1 MGTSPKVDGR
11 APIHVFASSKS
22 WIEGNAT
29 FQLEQVAGLPG
40 VQVVAAM
47 PDLHPGK
54 YGPVGCA
61 ILADRIHPQLVG
73 SDIGCGMGLFELDI
87 AARKLRL
94 DQLAERLHALDQPWD
109 GNVASCLAD
118 ARLNATA
125 FDASLG
131 SIGGGNHFCEI
142 QTIEEIVTPEAA
154 ARAGLAQGR
163 AYVLVHSGSRG
174 LGFSILEQ
182 ILTDGQTALHPASDE
197 GRAYIDA
204 HDHAVRWATLNRRII
219 AERTAAAAHAEL
231 RPLNDLAHNMVELR
245 GGAGGDVTAL
255 HRKGAAASD
264 RGLVPVPG
272 SRGTLSYLVEP
283 LASTRIETLASL
295 AHGAGRKYDRA
306 SMHGRVRTKKS
317 DVARLE
323 RNPYG
328 GIVVCGDRGLL
339 AEEAPEAYKNIERV
353 IDDLVEFGLARVVA
367 TFRPLVTF
375 KKAQSNAAAGG
386 AKREKSWKEDRR

>member
-1 MGTSPKVDGR
+1 MGTSPKVDGC

-29 FQLEQVAGLPG
+29 LQLQQVAGLPG
-40 VQVVAAM
+40 VQTVAAM

-61 ILADRIHPQLVG
+61 VLADRIHPQLVG
-73 SDIGCGMGLFELDI
+73 SDIGCGMGLFQLDI

-109 GNVASCLAD
+109 GD
-118 ARLNATA
+118 AGSVMAEAGLRTTT
-125 FDASLG
+125 FDAALG
-131 SIGGGNHFCEI
+131 SIGGGNHFCEV
-142 QTIEEIVTPEAA
+142 QAIEEIVTPDVAA
-154 ARAGLAQGR
+154 DSGLDR
-163 AYVLVHSGSRG
+163 DHAYVLVHSGSRG
-174 LGFSILEQ
+174 LGYSILERV
-182 ILTDGQTALHPASDE
+182 LSNGPALLDPASED
-197 GRAYIDA
+197 GRAYMDT
-204 HDHAVRWATLNRRII
+204 HDHAVQWARLNRRII
-219 AERTAAAAHAEL
+219 AERAAAAA
-231 RPLNDLAHNMVELR
+231 RADMRAVNDLPHNLVELQD
-245 GGAGGDVTAL
+245 GATGNVMAL

-272 SRGTLSYLVEP
+272 SRGTLSYLVQP
-283 LASTRIETLASL
+283 LAGRAEALTSL

-306 SMHGRVRTKKS
+306 SMHGRVRVKKS

-339 AEEAPEAYKNIERV
+339 AEEAPEAYKSIERV

-375 KKAQSNAAAGG
+375 KKAQSDTAAGR

>member
-1 MGTSPKVDGR
+1 MGTFPKVDGC

-29 FQLEQVAGLPG
+29 LQLQQVAALPG
-40 VQVVAAM
+40 VRAVAAM

-61 ILADRIHPQLVG
+61 VLSDRIHPQLVG
-73 SDIGCGMGLFELDI
+73 SDIGCGMGLFKLDI
-87 AARKLRL
+87 RARKLRL
-94 DQLAERLHALDQPWD
+94 DQLAERLHTLGQPWEGD
-109 GNVASCLAD
+109 VESALAD
-118 ARLNATA
+118 AGLQAST

-131 SIGGGNHFCEI
+131 SIGGGNHFCEF
-142 QTIEEIVTPEAA
+142 QAIEDILAPDIASQ
-154 ARAGLAQGR
+154 AGLDRDHAF
-163 AYVLVHSGSRG
+163 VLVHSGSRG
-174 LGFSILEQ
+174 LGYAILERV
-182 ILTDGQTALHPASDE
+182 LRDGAATLNPASDE
-197 GRAYIDA
+197 GTAYIDA
-204 HDHAVRWATLNRRII
+204 HNHAVRWAVLNRQII
-219 AERTAAAAHAEL
+219 AQRAAAAARSEVC
-231 RPLNDLAHNMVELR
+231 PINDLAHNMVER
-245 GGAGGDVTAL
+245 QPDGTAL

-283 LASTRIETLASL
+283 LVGMRAEALASL

-306 SMHGRVRTKKS
+306 SMHGRVRVRKS

-328 GIVVCGDRGLL
+328 GIIVCGDKGLL
-339 AEEAPEAYKNIERV
+339 AEEAPEAYKNIDRV
-353 IDDLVEFGLARVVA
+353 IADLVEFGLARVVA

-375 KKAQSNAAAGG
+375 KKATSDVASSRDR
-386 AKREKSWKEDRR
+386 REKSWKEDRR

>member
-1 MGTSPKVDGR
+1 MGTFPKVDGC

-29 FQLEQVAGLPG
+29 LQLQQVAALPG
-40 VQVVAAM
+40 VQAVAAM

-61 ILADRIHPQLVG
+61 VLAELIHPQLVG
-73 SDIGCGMGLFELDI
+73 SDIGCGMGLFELDLP
-87 AARKLRL
+87 ARKLRL

-109 GNVASCLAD
+109 GDVSSTLAD
-118 ARLNATA
+118 AGLQVSSY
-125 FDASLG
+125 DASLG
-131 SIGGGNHFCEI
+131 SIGGGNHFCEV
-142 QTIEEIVTPEAA
+142 QAIEDILAPDVASQV
-154 ARAGLAQGR
+154 GLDRDHAF
-163 AYVLVHSGSRG
+163 VLVHSGSRG
-174 LGFSILEQ
+174 LGYAILER
-182 ILTDGQTALHPASDE
+182 ILRDGTAALDPASDA
-197 GRAYIDA
+197 GSAYMA
-204 HDHAVRWATLNRRII
+204 THDHAVRWAKLNRQII
-219 AERTAAAAHAEL
+219 AQRAAAAARAEL
-231 RPLNDLAHNMVELR
+231 RPINDLAHNMVER
-245 GGAGGDVTAL
+245 QSDGFAL

-272 SRGTLSYLVEP
+272 SRGSLSYLVEP
-283 LASTRIETLASL
+283 LAGMRTEALASL

-306 SMHGRVRTKKS
+306 SMHGRIRVKKS

-353 IDDLVEFGLARVVA
+353 IADLVEFGLARVVA

-375 KKAQSNAAAGG
+375 KKAQSDVTSHRDR
-386 AKREKSWKEDRR
+386 REKSWKEDRR

>member
-1 MGTSPKVDGR
+1 MGTSPKVDGC

-29 FQLEQVAGLPG
+29 LQLEQVAGLPG
-40 VQVVAAM
+40 VQAVAAM

-61 ILADRIHPQLVG
+61 VLADRIHPQLVG
-73 SDIGCGMGLFELDI
+73 SDIGCGMGLFQLDV

-109 GNVASCLAD
+109 GDTAGVLTD
-118 ARLNATA
+118 AGLRATTY
-125 FDASLG
+125 DASLG
-131 SIGGGNHFCEI
+131 SIGGGNHFCEV
-142 QTIEEIVTPEAA
+142 QAIEDILAPEIAA
-154 ARAGLAQGR
+154 QAGLER
-163 AYVLVHSGSRG
+163 DHAYVLVHSGSRG
-174 LGFSILEQ
+174 LGFAILER
-182 ILTDGQTALHPASDE
+182 ILRDGQVALDPGGDE
-197 GRAYIDA
+197 GRAYMDV
-204 HDHAVRWATLNRRII
+204 HDHAVQWAGLNRRII
-219 AERTAAAAHAEL
+219 AERAAAAARADL
-231 RPLNDLAHNMVELR
+231 RLVNDLAHNMVER
-245 GGAGGDVTAL
+245 QDGALAL

-283 LASTRIETLASL
+283 LAGMRTEALASL

-306 SMHGRVRTKKS
+306 SMHGRVRVKKS

-375 KKAQSNAAAGG
+375 KKAQSDVASGS
-386 AKREKSWKEDRR
+386 KRQKSWKEDRR